1 MSDFQI
7 NEDFFLEARFDGA
20 PQTPV
25 QATVLHVA
33 SGQVDGPFTLS
44 PVGGNTYR
52 YTYTASR
59 RGLHKWKVETAD
71 NSIKED
77 NFYVDPDSTS
87 Q

>member
-20 PQTPV
+20 PKTPV

-44 PVGGNTYR
+44 AVGDNTYR
-52 YTYTASR
+52 YTYTATQTGQHR
-59 RGLHKWKVETAD
+59 WKAETAD
-71 NSIKED
+71 NSIKQGD
-77 NFYVDPDSTS
+77 FFVDPDNTS
-87 Q
+87 P